1 MKFMKMKTLL
11 VGGSALA
18 LAMLAGASHMV
29 EASDHDD
36 GETDIKSR
44 ALNLTDHYAFKSGT
58 VATPELS
65 LIMYVN
71 PRSLP
76 GRQYYL
82 SENARYEFHVNK
94 LTNKL
99 LQPASTNDYTFRI
112 EAGPPNAAGV
122 QALTLTVLAGT
133 TVVGTSTG
141 TSTAFT
147 TSKTN
152 TAVTVNTSTIGT
164 FSGLKLFVGQRSDGF
179 TFDVKRFFQVR
190 TFLANRFFG
199 NAGAPSVATGPA
211 DLAKNCEG
219 DLFLSGFLG
228 TPDNDGD
235 AINLWNPASCAPDFT
250 KNHNVTSIALNI
262 PISAL
267 GGTVFDTWS
276 TISVKEVN

>member
-1 MKFMKMKTLL
+1 MKMKRLL

-18 LAMLAGASHMV
+18 LGLMAGTASHLV

-36 GETDIKSR
+36 GETDIKAR
-44 ALNLTDHYAFKSGT
+44 ALNLTDHYAFKTGT
-58 VATPELS
+58 GGTAELS

-94 LTNKL
+94 VALKTAQPTN
-99 LQPASTNDYTFRI
+99 TNDYTFRI

-122 QALTLTVLAGT
+122 QALTLTVLTGT

-141 TSTAFT
+141 TSTSFAA
-147 TSKTN
+147 SKAN
-152 TAVTVNTSTIGT
+152 TVTVNTSTVGA
-164 FSGLKLFVGQRSDGF
+164 FPGMKLFVGQRSDGF
-179 TFDVKRFFQVR
+179 HFDVHRFFQVR

-199 NAGAPSVATGPA
+199 NAGMPSVATGPA
-211 DLAKNCEG
+211 DLAPNCEG
-219 DLFLSGFLG
+219 DAFLANFL
-228 TPDNDGD
+228 TPGSDTDADG
-235 AINLWNPASCAPDFT
+235 INLWNPASCAPDFT
-250 KNHNVTSIALNI
+250 KNHNVTSIALNV

-267 GGTVFDTWS
+267 GGGTVFDTYS